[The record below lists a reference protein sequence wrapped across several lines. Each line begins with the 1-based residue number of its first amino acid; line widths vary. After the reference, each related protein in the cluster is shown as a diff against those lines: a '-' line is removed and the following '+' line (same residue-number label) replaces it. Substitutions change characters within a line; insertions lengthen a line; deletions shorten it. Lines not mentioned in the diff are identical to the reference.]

1 MSLYEPGMAMMWTS
15 QGSWLV
21 QMTAGQIIASS
32 APQCQFNSIGRK
44 KKKKKQIQPKLNLD
58 SLDETT
64 TQQQL
69 QASLGESLQQETPW
83 WHRRAL
89 ESVKVYHPCY
99 QQTHSWVQVQKT
111 GLQGDLTPVNNRQ
124 SSCTCSCK
132 PTTTTVWDST
142 PRITMWLPP
151 IQRYSRHDIHCTATP
166 RKMLRTKA
174 AFIYGFYL
182 TKAFD
187 MVDRQALWSILS
199 RYGCHDKY
207 IRILRLLR
215 DGMEVTVLS
224 NGGTKSEPFTVE
236 TGVKQGCVIAPTLF
250 VIFIAAI
257 LHLIGEELPQRIP
270 IMYRT
275 NGRLFNLNR
284 FKAKRKV
291 NCTKITELKYA
302 DDNVIAAHSAKDL
315 QGILNAFAKA
325 NRALGLKL
333 NIKKTQFLHQS
344 PPYELAIQPSIK
356 VDNTTLEYVDH
367 LPYVDSI
374 LSSKADKRLTIAW
387 FVPVEPT
394 PGSGE
399 KSLKLKTYQPKQ
411 YFWSTELS
419 SSPPCCVEL
428 SHGPPTA
435 GIWEP
440 WNNTIKRSFRK
451 ILRISWKDRRTNI
464 NILEEANMTS
474 ITTTIMQHKLRWM
487 GHVIRMPNT
496 RLPKQ
501 ILYSQLKEGSR
512 ATDEQKKRYKD
523 NIKAILKKFHI
534 TTSNWENIALD
545 RSSWKKSVQD
555 GAANHGIELHHAT
568 EIKRQLHKEKN
579 KKAQPISTITTL
591 SCPHCT
597 KVCGSRIGPTAI
609 WSPTSKLKSED
620 SHTRFEWPLQYKLY
634 ILYKTASL
642 VYFSLVYYVCM
653 CAEPSLAD
661 AGPSAS

>member
-1 MSLYEPGMAMMWTS
+1 M
-15 QGSWLV
+15 
-21 QMTAGQIIASS
+21 
-32 APQCQFNSIGRK
+32 K
-44 KKKKKQIQPKLNLD
+44 
-58 SLDETT
+58 
-64 TQQQL
+64 
-69 QASLGESLQQETPW
+69 
-83 WHRRAL
+83 
-89 ESVKVYHPCY
+89 
-99 QQTHSWVQVQKT
+99 
-111 GLQGDLTPVNNRQ
+111 
-124 SSCTCSCK
+124 
-132 PTTTTVWDST
+132 
-142 PRITMWLPP
+142 LPP
-151 IQRYSRHDIHCTATP
+151 SSNFRPLLGKVSSKKYPDDIEGHWSLLKSTILATSKPILGYKSRKPDYRGISRLSTTGKVLARVLANRLLPLSEEVLPESKCGFRPSRGTSRHDIHCTATP
-166 RKMLRTKA
+166 RKMLWTKA

-207 IRILRLLR
+207 IRILRLLH

-257 LHLIGEELPQRIP
+257 LHLIGEELPQEIP

-367 LPYVDSI
+367 LPYLDSI

-411 YFWSTELS
+411 NFWSTEPS

-440 WNNTIKRSFRK
+440 WNNTIKKYHFSTHVAGTEDHLF
-451 ILRISWKDRRTNI
+451 LWK
-464 NILEEANMTS
+464 
-474 ITTTIMQHKLRWM
+474 
-487 GHVIRMPNT
+487 
-496 RLPKQ
+496 
-501 ILYSQLKEGSR
+501 
-512 ATDEQKKRYKD
+512 
-523 NIKAILKKFHI
+523 
-534 TTSNWENIALD
+534 
-545 RSSWKKSVQD
+545 
-555 GAANHGIELHHAT
+555 
-568 EIKRQLHKEKN
+568 
-579 KKAQPISTITTL
+579 
-591 SCPHCT
+591 
-597 KVCGSRIGPTAI
+597 
-609 WSPTSKLKSED
+609 
-620 SHTRFEWPLQYKLY
+620 
-634 ILYKTASL
+634 
-642 VYFSLVYYVCM
+642 
-653 CAEPSLAD
+653 
-661 AGPSAS
+661 